1 MTSIMDSIMGDSK
14 TSITVKMSDSMEI
27 HCYKKGHGDELI
39 LFLHAVGSDHSS
51 WFPQIKVLSKHYTCI
66 APDFRGHSKSKLPS
80 TMSAAQEATIQRF
93 AHDTIAIIEQSEFTR
108 AHLIGLSMGGV
119 VAQEIYR
126 LRPELVQSIVLAN
139 SWAYHDEG
147 AKRTEFIK
155 EQLREK
161 SLPESSKELIP
172 GLFPP
177 GTSNDIIEKAIK
189 VEGSKDKDVFLASWI
204 SMFQVDYSDLVKTIS
219 VPLLLIGGSL
229 DWVTPTDPLLTR
241 IAADVPT
248 AQLKEIEGAGH
259 FSNLD
264 HPEEF
269 TNALIVHLRRGRSP
283 AGCRKEPNLGAPIRL
298 DADTVAHAVM
308 RIVAHRGV
316 EKFFS
321 NSGTD
326 FTPII
331 DALAKYHPVE
341 EFELETIVA
350 PHENTAIGMAHG
362 YFLLTRRPQVVM
374 AHVNVGTANMGLGLI
389 NANRS
394 RIPMLV
400 MAGRTPWY
408 DGGIE
413 GCRTNFVQWGQDTY
427 DQGAYFRE
435 FTKWDYELKGP
446 HQLETVID
454 RAMAASQS
462 DPAGPSYLML
472 PKEPLCMPLKD
483 GMTINSEPRQKP
495 VFLGAAPD
503 ASIEACARMISKARK
518 PLVLVAEAGRYAG
531 SVEALVKIAE
541 RFALPV
547 IEFGKRNFFNFP
559 TTSNLHLGFNPGK
572 YLEEADLIVSVEN
585 YVPWVPEHTSLKRQ
599 PPVVHIGVDPL
610 CQNLPMR
617 DFPVDLGLVGNP
629 ACTLHVLHDKLVA
642 MEQDKST
649 RELEFFTEISA
660 RRKHY
665 RDEHTRIF
673 ESAME
678 QAKAH
683 ESMEKITKTYLSY
696 CIGQTIDDEVVIFNE
711 YNLEPSLVPR
721 HVPDTWFENSIA
733 SGLGWSLGAAL
744 GAQLAS
750 PSQTMMVTL
759 GDGTYMFNTPLSA
772 HHAAAHYKLPI
783 VIVVFNDSAWSTIKK
798 SYKGTTPNGWAQK
811 NNHMPLCDFDITV
824 DFEKLADSVGGIGI
838 RVEKPSELLSELK
851 RALATAREHRT
862 HVLVNVICERDG

>member
-1 MTSIMDSIMGDSK
+1 MTSIMDSIMGNSK
-14 TSITVKMSDSMEI
+14 TSTMVKMSDSMEI
-27 HCYKKGHGDELI
+27 HCYKKGDGDELV
-39 LFLHAVGSDHSS
+39 LFLHAVGGDHTS
-51 WFPQIKVLSKHYTCI
+51 WFPQIDELSKRYTCI
-66 APDFRGHSKSKLPS
+66 APDFRGHSKSRLPS
-80 TMSAAQEATIQRF
+80 NMSASQEATIHRF
-93 AHDTIAIIEQSEFTR
+93 AQDTIAIIEQSDFAR
-108 AHLIGLSMGGV
+108 AHLVGLSMGGV
-119 VAQEIYR
+119 VALEIYR
-126 LRPELVQSIVLAN
+126 LRPELVQSIAMAN
-139 SWAYHDEG
+139 SWAYHDDG
-147 AKRTEFIK
+147 GKRIEFIK

-161 SLPESSKELIP
+161 SLPECSRELIP
-172 GLFPP
+172 GLFAP
-177 GTSNDIIEKAIK
+177 GTDKDIIEQAIK
-189 VEGSKDKDVFLASWI
+189 VEGSKDKDVFLSSWI
-204 SMFQVDYSDLVKTIS
+204 SMFQVDFSELVKTIS
-219 VPLLLIGGSL
+219 VPLLLIGGTL
-229 DWVTPTDPLLTR
+229 DWVTPTEPLSTR
-241 IAADVPT
+241 IAAEVPT
-248 AQLKEIEGAGH
+248 AQLKDIVGAGH

-269 TNALIVHLRRGRSP
+269 TNALIVHLRRGAAP
-283 AGCRKEPNLGAPIRL
+283 AGSRKVPRLGEPMHL

-308 RIVAHRGV
+308 RIIAARGV

-331 DALAKYHPVE
+331 DALAKYHPDQN
-341 EFELETIVA
+341 FKLETVVS

-446 HQLETVID
+446 HQLESVID

-483 GMTINSEPRQKP
+483 GMTISSEPRQKP

-503 ASIEACARMISKARK
+503 ASIDACARMISNARK

-531 SVEALVKIAE
+531 SVEALVRLAE

-559 TTSNLHLGFNPGK
+559 TTSNLHLGFDPGK
-572 YLEEADLIVSVEN
+572 HLKEADLIISVEN
-585 YVPWVPEHTSLKRQ
+585 YVPWVPEHTSLKVQ

-617 DFPVDLGLVGNP
+617 DFPVDLGLIGNP
-629 ACTLHVLHDKLVA
+629 AHTLNVLHDKLA
-642 MEQDKST
+642 LMEQDKLT
-649 RELEFFTEISA
+649 RELEFFVDVPN

-665 RDEHTRIF
+665 REEHARVF

-678 QAKAH
+678 QARAH
-683 ESMEKITKTYLSY
+683 ESRDAITKTYLSY
-696 CIGQTIDDEVVIFNE
+696 CVGQTIDDEVVIFNE
-711 YNLEPSLVPR
+711 YNLDPMLVPR
-721 HVPDTWFENSIA
+721 HVPDTWFENSTA

-772 HHAAAHYKLPI
+772 HHAAAAYKLPV

-798 SYKGTTPNGWAQK
+798 SYKGTTPDGWAQK
-811 NNHMPLCDFDITV
+811 HDHMPLCDFNLTV

-838 RVEKPSELLSELK
+838 RVEKPAELLSELK
-851 RALATAREHRT
+851 RALSTAREHRT